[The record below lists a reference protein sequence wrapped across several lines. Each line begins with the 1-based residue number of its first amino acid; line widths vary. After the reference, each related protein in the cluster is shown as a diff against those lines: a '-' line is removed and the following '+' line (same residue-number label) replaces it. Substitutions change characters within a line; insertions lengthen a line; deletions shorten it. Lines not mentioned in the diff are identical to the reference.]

1 MAVDGALGPHLR
13 PDPLEAMARR
23 KSDPAELQA
32 RLGHVFADPDLL
44 TRALTH
50 VSGARGGQS
59 YQRLEF
65 LGDRVLGLAVSEML
79 VRAFPHATEGELSQR
94 LSDLVR
100 REACAAIAEAWDV
113 GPHLI
118 LGTGE
123 VQSGGRANRA
133 ILADAAEAILGA
145 VFMDAGYEPA
155 RALVE
160 RAVAEQVREPRKP
173 PRDAKTALQEWAQGL
188 GRPTPVYVMIERSGP
203 DHAPRF
209 QVAARVKGAEQA
221 IGTGSSKR
229 AAEQD
234 AAQQIL
240 MREGVWQA
248 QGNEAANV

>member
-1 MAVDGALGPHLR
+1 
-13 PDPLEAMARR
+13 MARR
-23 KSDPAELQA
+23 KVDVTELQG
-32 RLGHVFADPDLL
+32 RLGHAFSNADLL
-44 TRALTH
+44 THALTH

-65 LGDRVLGLAVSEML
+65 LGDRVLGLAVCEML

-94 LSDLVR
+94 LSELVR

-118 LGTGE
+118 LGAGE
-123 VQSGGRANRA
+123 VHSGGRRNRA
-133 ILADAAEAILGA
+133 ILSDAAEAIIGA

-160 RAVAEQVREPRKP
+160 RALAEQVRAARKP
-173 PRDAKTALQEWAQGL
+173 PRDPKTALQEWAQGL
-188 GRPTPVYVMIERSGP
+188 GRPTPVYVMVERSGP

-209 QVAARVKGAEQA
+209 QVAARVKGTEQA
-221 IGTGSSKR
+221 VGIGGSKR

-234 AAQQIL
+234 AAQRIL
-240 MREGVWQA
+240 LREGVWQE
-248 QGNEAANV
+248 QGDEAANV

>member
-1 MAVDGALGPHLR
+1 MV
-13 PDPLEAMARR
+13 RR
-23 KSDPAELQA
+23 KTDPNDLQA

-65 LGDRVLGLAVSEML
+65 LGDRVLGLAVAEML
-79 VRAFPHATEGELSQR
+79 VRAFPYATEGELSQR
-94 LSDLVR
+94 LSELVR
-100 REACAAIAEAWDV
+100 REACAAMAEAWDV

-118 LGTGE
+118 LGAGE
-123 VQSGGRANRA
+123 VQSGGRRNRA

-145 VFMDAGYEPA
+145 VFMDAGYESA

-160 RAVAEQVREPRKP
+160 RALAEQVRAPRKP
-173 PRDAKTALQEWAQGL
+173 PRDPKTALQEWAQGL

-209 QVAARVKGAEQA
+209 HVAARVKGTEQA
-221 IGTGSSKR
+221 IGTGGSKR

-234 AAQQIL
+234 AAQRIL
-240 MREGVWQA
+240 LREGVWQE
-248 QGNEAANV
+248 QGSEPANV